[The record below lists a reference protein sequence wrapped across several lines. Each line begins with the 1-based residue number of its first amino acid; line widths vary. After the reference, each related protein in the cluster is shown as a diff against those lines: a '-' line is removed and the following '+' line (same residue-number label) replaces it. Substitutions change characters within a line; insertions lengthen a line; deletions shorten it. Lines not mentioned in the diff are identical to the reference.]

1 VDLERILDDLFSD
14 LVKAGF
20 VPGKVSKATR
30 RGCKAAR
37 GRTLEALVAFRVF
50 LTRCPEARNYLGRAG
65 RHTFSRDDTLAGGEP
80 LSRRGPEVAL
90 EEVFRQVGRAAE
102 SVASGHGGPPPVR
115 VWRGD
120 QWVSCFIRRA
130 PWGPDGNILLEP
142 DGHSDNTTMWMG
154 LESVHPADHAE
165 AARQAARLAGETG
178 ELGPDW
184 LKMRGGSDGSGQ
196 QDDPP
201 EGPAAAG
208 RG

>member
-1 VDLERILDDLFSD
+1 VDLEQVLDDLLGG

-50 LTRCPEARNYLGRAG
+50 LTRCPEARNYLGHAG
-65 RHTFSRDDTLAGGEP
+65 RHTFPRDDTPAGGEP

-90 EEVFRQVGRAAE
+90 EEVFRQVG
-102 SVASGHGGPPPVR
+102 
-115 VWRGD
+115 
-120 QWVSCFIRRA
+120 
-130 PWGPDGNILLEP
+130 
-142 DGHSDNTTMWMG
+142 
-154 LESVHPADHAE
+154 
-165 AARQAARLAGETG
+165 ETG

-184 LKMRGGSDGSGQ
+184 LKMRGDSDGSGQ